1 MSQFSRTP
9 ARQLTPSQF
18 LDNTGSM
25 PLTPSVSS
33 RSGNVN
39 RISVREIEIYPG
51 SDGKRWGINITAYCG
66 RTIENIIV
74 VGAVGGPSHGARG
87 SPVGLPAARV
97 SRVPRARGDFFAL
110 SFTRRAGCDR
120 LRPAM
125 VAPDRLSPAT
135 VFAHPL
141 AQ

>member
-1 MSQFSRTP
+1 
-9 ARQLTPSQF
+9 
-18 LDNTGSM
+18 M
-25 PLTPSVSS
+25 PLASIGAEPE
-33 RSGNVN
+33 RQRQPDFCPGNRDISGL
-39 RISVREIEIYPG
+39 REGI
-51 SDGKRWGINITAYCG
+51 RWGINITAYCG

-87 SPVGLPAARV
+87 SPVGRPAARV

-110 SFTRRAGCDR
+110 SFTRRARCDR

-135 VFAHPL
+135 VSAHRL
-141 AQ
+141 AR